1 MGERRLCKPEVTGSI
16 PVISTRVVFYRSFSN
31 CSLTIEYELGIHKF
45 AKLKYGFFAEH
56 NSDLLKTCFGQAN
69 KGIRWMP
76 WYREAMKDVVSCDK
90 PRGGA
95 NNL

>member
-1 MGERRLCKPEVTGSI
+1 MDSM
-16 PVISTRVVFYRSFSN
+16 
-31 CSLTIEYELGIHKF
+31 
-45 AKLKYGFFAEH
+45 AEH
-56 NSDLLKTCFGQAN
+56 SSDLLKTCFGQAN

>member
-1 MGERRLCKPEVTGSI
+1 MFRFNIYYYWFFEIYIWISGSA
-16 PVISTRVVFYRSFSN
+16 
-31 CSLTIEYELGIHKF
+31 L
-45 AKLKYGFFAEH
+45 
-56 NSDLLKTCFGQAN
+56 QAT

-76 WYREAMKDVVSCDK
+76 WRWKAMKDVVSCDK